1 MKVSQWAEIRRLH
14 EIEGL
19 SQRAIARRMRCS
31 PRTVKRA
38 LASDTPPSSQIAAPR
53 PSLLDPHKPRIAALV
68 EKHPEL
74 SAVRILEEI
83 RRGPD
88 AYQGG
93 LSILRQYV
101 RSIRPDRRRVYQE
114 VAWEPGQALQV
125 DWGCC
130 GQVEIESTTRKVS
143 VLVAVLCY
151 SRMCY
156 IEFTLSQKKAEFYR
170 TIVHALEF
178 FGGSPR
184 QIIFDNLKAAVLNG
198 SGRNACLHPE
208 FYALC
213 GHYALE
219 PVACASRDPESKG
232 MVEAGVR
239 YVKRNALAGRSE
251 ELSSWEDY
259 DRLARSWRD
268 ETANVRMHRTLN
280 TRPIDRFEEERPR
293 LRPLPAA
300 AWDTDEIVP
309 TVATSHALVRF
320 DGNKYSVP
328 ADVARRPVVLR
339 AGSERVRIFCQEH
352 EVAQHRRS
360 YGRNVTISQPE
371 HELQARLQGQRQ
383 RASQLG
389 SALDGLGPAACQFH
403 LCLQRQPVKT
413 SRHVRRLLC
422 LVRVYGR
429 EDVVQAIEKA
439 LEYETYDAAY
449 VETLLLQ
456 ERRRRELPSPM
467 PVCPQRR
474 ELIEDIDLEEPD
486 PAWYERLCDPPVE
499 ENSEEGGV
507 NQANDKEQDDH
518 EQP

>member
-1 MKVSQWAEIRRLH
+1 MKVSLWAEIRRLH

-31 PRTVKRA
+31 PHTVKRA
-38 LASDTPPSSQIAAPR
+38 IVSDTPPGSQSAAPR
-53 PSLLDPHKPRIAALV
+53 PSLLDPHKPKIVALV

-170 TIVHALEF
+170 AIVHALEF

-184 QIIFDNLKAAVLNG
+184 RIIFDNLKAAVLNG
-198 SGRNACLHPE
+198 SGRNVCLQPE

-251 ELSSWEDY
+251 ELTSWEDY
-259 DRLARSWRD
+259 GRLARSWRD
-268 ETANVRMHRTLN
+268 ETANIRMHRTLN

-300 AWDTDEIVP
+300 AWDADEIVP

-328 ADVARRPVVLR
+328 VDVARRPVVLR
-339 AGSERVRIFCQEH
+339 AGSERVRIFCQEQ

-456 ERRRRELPSPM
+456 ERRRRELPSPT
-467 PVCPQRR
+467 PLCPQRR
-474 ELIEDIDLEEPD
+474 ELIEDMDLEEPD

-499 ENSEEGGV
+499 ENSEEGDD

-518 EQP
+518 EQS